1 MQIDQ
6 LLIIAY
12 GLIIMTVNITIFASL
27 NVFMKHII
35 LLTFF
40 LISVFFV
47 FATQVDT
54 VLIPLARQG
63 FHDKINK
70 EQALGDKVDG
80 KVDNYMHV
88 SKNDEINL
96 QVTDAFFRK
105 VDDLQT
111 WVEANKTIATS
122 NDKIRYLRLIENLV
136 RSFRIYW
143 RNKDIKPIEFPALYN
158 TFETIFKG
166 LAANKSIVP
175 AIDQAA
181 FEVAKLT
188 TDLFYD
194 HKDFVEAQKIV
205 YLKYCTIHPEN
216 ILKTIRPFAKESF
229 ADSLIMVACK
239 NNPVQLYSYAQSITT
254 PEGKL
259 IHRNSNA
266 MVKVVA
272 QLSQTPNA
280 LLYFPFLDNLLSGK
294 NTVENIKQYVGDGS
308 KNYDSI
314 GYFKLL
320 VQTEIEYY
328 KRLAPPQ
335 RDTPVAMFGPNGLR
349 DVLKGKALQHFIKP
363 INELHDV
370 NNLAVRMKAIQP
382 LGVQELYYMLIMG
395 EADIFTS
402 SYKHSFNRM
411 MQLMGAN
418 PRGDSLLQ
426 SVHFDFFKKFI
437 KMAANFNKLDSFL
450 KTMPVANS
458 EILMKAF
465 VANLDKTGNLEDA
478 VDVADSYSSIND
490 KILLNTILAYVKDN
504 EQKSINE
511 NNNRGKLIYGLL
523 KTIFLSA
530 DSTNKIDLTATVGI
544 PSIYEIANKELQD
557 EKGRIVQQVF
567 FYGDEDGKTFF
578 PPFLNSFPAK
588 DWTITHNKEWVE
600 IKSNKSNV
608 WVFANKP
615 LDYNQNLDDSAQAH
629 LAKYFTANEMHP
641 SIVVH
646 RGHSYWLPGTIKKMP
661 ADAKIVVLGSCGG
674 FQNLNQIL
682 ESSPDAHIISTKEIG
697 KGDINKPILNYL
709 NQSLITGNSILW
721 RDMWKSLSNIFEKD
735 PNPEVRESWED
746 YIPPYRNLGAIF
758 IKAYYKQTE
767 NAGGI

>member
-1 MQIDQ
+1 MSS
-6 LLIIAY
+6 
-12 GLIIMTVNITIFASL
+12 VFASG
-27 NVFMKHII
+27 
-35 LLTFF
+35 
-40 LISVFFV
+40 
-47 FATQVDT
+47 ADT

-70 EQALGDKVDG
+70 EQALGDKADG
-80 KVDNYMHV
+80 NADNYLHV

-105 VDDLQT
+105 VDDIQT
-111 WVEANKTIATS
+111 WVETNKSIATN
-122 NDKIRYLRLIENLV
+122 NDKIRYLRLIENMV
-136 RSFRIYW
+136 RSFRISW
-143 RNKDIKPIEFPALYN
+143 RSKDIKPLEFPALFS
-158 TFETIFKG
+158 TFETIIKG
-166 LAANKSIVP
+166 LPAEKSILAP
-175 AIDQAA
+175 IDASDY
-181 FEVAKLT
+181 EVAKLT
-188 TDLFYD
+188 TQLFYD
-194 HKDFVEAQKIV
+194 HKDFPEAQKIV
-205 YLKYCTIHPEN
+205 YLKYCTLHPEN

-229 ADSLIMVACK
+229 ADSLVLVACQ
-239 NNPVQLYSYAQSITT
+239 NNPVQLYSYAQSVTT

-259 IHRNSNA
+259 IHRNSNP

-294 NTVENIKQYVGDGS
+294 NTVENIKQYVGDGAS
-308 KNYDSI
+308 NYDSI

-320 VQTEIEYY
+320 VQTEIDYF
-328 KRLAPPQ
+328 KRLAPPL
-335 RDTPVAMFGPNGLR
+335 RDTPVAMFGSNGLR

-382 LGVQELYYMLIMG
+382 LGVQELYYMIIMG
-395 EADIFTS
+395 EADIYTS

-411 MQLMGAN
+411 MQLMGPD

-426 SVHFDFFKKFI
+426 TVHFDFFKKFI

-450 KTMPVANS
+450 KTMPAANS
-458 EILMKAF
+458 EILMKGF

-490 KILLNTILAYVKDN
+490 KNLLNTILAYVKDN

-523 KTIFLSA
+523 KTIFLSS
-530 DSTNKIDLTATVGI
+530 DSSNNIDLTATVGI

-557 EKGRIVQQVF
+557 DKGRIVQQVF

-600 IKSNKSNV
+600 IKSTKSNV

-629 LAKYFTANEMHP
+629 LANYFEANEMHP

-646 RGHSYWLPGTIKKMP
+646 RGHSYWLPGTIKRMP

-682 ESSPDAHIISTKEIG
+682 ETSPDAHIISTKEIG

-709 NQSLITGNSILW
+709 NQSLISGNTILW
-721 RDMWKSLSNIFEKD
+721 REMWKSLSNIFGRD
-735 PNPEVRESWED
+735 PNVEVRESWED

-758 IKAYYKQTE
+758 IKAYQKQTE

>member
-1 MQIDQ
+1 
-6 LLIIAY
+6 
-12 GLIIMTVNITIFASL
+12 
-27 NVFMKHII
+27 MKHII
-35 LLTFF
+35 LLFSF

-47 FATQVDT
+47 AASQADT

-70 EQALGDKVDG
+70 EQAIGDKLDG
-80 KVDNYMHV
+80 KEDHYLHV

-105 VDDLQT
+105 VDDIQT
-111 WVEANKTIATS
+111 WVETNKTIAS
-122 NDKIRYLRLIENLV
+122 NNDKIRYLRLIENMV
-136 RSFRIYW
+136 KSFRISW
-143 RNKDIKPIEFPALYN
+143 RNKEIKPVEFPALYQS
-158 TFETIFKG
+158 FESIIKG
-166 LAANKSIVP
+166 LPADKSILP
-175 AIDQAA
+175 IIEQSGY
-181 FEVAKLT
+181 EVAKLT
-188 TDLFYD
+188 SNLFYD
-194 HKDFVEAQKIV
+194 HKDFREAQKIV
-205 YLKYCTIHPEN
+205 YLKYCTLHPEN
-216 ILKTIRPFAKESF
+216 ILKTIRPFANESF
-229 ADSLIMVACK
+229 ADSLVLVACK
-239 NNPVQLYSYAQSITT
+239 NNPVQLYSYAQSVST

-272 QLSQTPNA
+272 QLSQTANA

-294 NTVENIKQYVGDGS
+294 NTVENIKQYVGDGAGS
-308 KNYDSI
+308 YDSI

-320 VQTEIEYY
+320 VQTEIDYF

-382 LGVQELYYMLIMG
+382 LGVQDLYFMLIMG
-395 EADIFTS
+395 ETDIYTS
-402 SYKHSFNRM
+402 SYKHSYSRM

-458 EILMKAF
+458 EILMRGF

-478 VDVADSYSSIND
+478 VDVADSYSSINN
-490 KILLNTILAYVKDN
+490 KTLLNTILAYVKDN
-504 EQKSINE
+504 EQKSNNE
-511 NNNRGKLIYGLL
+511 NNSRGKLIYGLL

-530 DSTNKIDLTATVGI
+530 DSTNKIDLTTTVGI

-557 EKGRIVQQVF
+557 DKGRIVQQVF

-578 PPFLNSFPAK
+578 PPFVNSFPAK
-588 DWTITHNKEWVE
+588 DWTITHTKEWVE
-600 IKSNKSNV
+600 IKSTNSNV
-608 WVFANKP
+608 YVYANKP

-629 LAKYFTANEMHP
+629 LANYFDANEMHP

-646 RGHSYWLPGTIKKMP
+646 RGHSYWLPGTIKRMP

-709 NQSLITGNSILW
+709 NQSLITGKPILW
-721 RDMWKSLSNIFEKD
+721 RDMWKSLSSIFERD
-735 PNPEVRESWED
+735 PNAEVRDSWED

-758 IKAYYKQTE
+758 IKAYNRQTGTT
-767 NAGGI
+767 GGI